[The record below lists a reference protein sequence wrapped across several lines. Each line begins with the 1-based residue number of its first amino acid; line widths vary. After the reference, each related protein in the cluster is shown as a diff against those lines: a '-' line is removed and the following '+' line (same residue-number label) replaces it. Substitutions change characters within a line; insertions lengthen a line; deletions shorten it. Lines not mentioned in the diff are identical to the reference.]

1 MSKINELERKYFLLK
16 RKIDKLGF
24 ICTGSVMKV
33 FKTCGNPG
41 CRCNKD
47 KKGHGPYN
55 IWTRKVNSK
64 TITRTLTSEQ
74 AKLAQNCIDN
84 MRKMED
90 ILQQMKDLSVQY
102 IESYKKDF
110 SVDKN
115 REKV

>member
-1 MSKINELERKYFLLK
+1 MAKINELGRKYFLLK

-41 CRCNKD
+41 CRCSKD
-47 KKGHGPYN
+47 KERHGPYN
-55 IWTRKVNSK
+55 IWTHKVNSK

-74 AKLAQNCIDN
+74 AKLAQNCINN
-84 MRKMED
+84 MRKMEA
-90 ILQQMKDLSVQY
+90 ILHQMKDLSARY
-102 IESYKKDF
+102 IESYEKDF

>member
-1 MSKINELERKYFLLK
+1 MQ
-16 RKIDKLGF
+16 
-24 ICTGSVMKV
+24 V
-33 FKTCGNPG
+33 FKTCGNPN
-41 CRCNKD
+41 CRCSKG
-47 KKGHGPYN
+47 KEGHGPYN

-102 IESYKKDF
+102 IESYKKDSSEERIFF
-110 SVDKN
+110 SP
-115 REKV
+115 